1 MKKVCRNALRTSFR
15 GTLVTM
21 DIHEST
27 RAYEAWLGTKIP
39 LIKPDL
45 ARKHGEMAR
54 GAFPFLRATFYRW
67 FQLFRVACKEE
78 SKATNVL
85 SVGDLHLENFGTW
98 RDAEGRLVW
107 GVNDFDEA
115 FPLPFTHDLIRL
127 TTSAHLAILVD
138 HLSLGRKEAS
148 AAILA
153 GYVEG
158 LEEGPRPFVLA
169 ERHAFLLAVAR
180 SKLREPERFWI
191 RLEESRGSRI
201 PIPESVSRALL
212 AALPASHGETKLLRR
227 IAGLGSLGRHR
238 WVAVADWHG
247 GRVAREAK
255 TMAPSACSW
264 VMAKDKPSYASAMAT
279 IPIRVPDPFLSFDGD
294 WIVRRLA
301 PDCARVE
308 LSDLPGSREEARLLH
323 SMGHEVANLH
333 GGDPAVRKKI
343 LADIRRMPSSWL
355 HAAAKRM
362 GELTQQDWTDFRERA
377 E

>member
-1 MKKVCRNALRTSFR
+1 
-15 GTLVTM
+15 M

-27 RAYEAWLGTKIP
+27 RAYESWLGKKIP

-45 ARKHGEMAR
+45 VRKHESMAQ

-67 FQLFRVACKEE
+67 FQLFRSACKDELKTE
-78 SKATNVL
+78 TVL

-115 FPLPFTHDLIRL
+115 YPLPFTHDLVRL

-158 LEEGPRPFVLA
+158 LEEGPKPYVLA

-191 RLEESRGSRI
+191 RLEESRGSRM
-201 PIPESVSRALL
+201 PIPETAREALL
-212 AALPASHGETKLLRR
+212 SALPPSHGETKLLRR

-238 WVAVADWHG
+238 WVAITHWSG
-247 GRVAREAK
+247 GRIAREAK
-255 TMAPSACSW
+255 AVAPSACTW
-264 VMAKDKPSYASAMAT
+264 VLGKDKPSFSRAIAT
-279 IPIRVPDPFLSFDGD
+279 TTARAQDPFLRFDGA

-308 LSDLPGSREEARLLH
+308 LSDLPGAREEARLLH

-333 GGDPAVRKKI
+333 GTDLATRRK
-343 LADIRRMPSSWL
+343 LLVEIRRMPSSWL
-355 HAAAKRM
+355 HSAAKRM
-362 GELTQQDWTDFRERA
+362 GELVQKDFSDWRDRA